1 MYMYLNILLLM
12 MLRFKMHCNII
23 QLSKMSNEKL
33 KTLINLY
40 GKKKRTQVKI
50 PFFVINLI
58 FHFPLNEL

>member
-40 GKKKRTQVKI
+40 GKKKRTQVKT

>member
-23 QLSKMSNEKL
+23 QLSKMYEKL

-40 GKKKRTQVKI
+40 GKKKEHR
-50 PFFVINLI
+50 
-58 FHFPLNEL
+58 

>member
-1 MYMYLNILLLM
+1 MYMYVNILLLM

-40 GKKKRTQVKI
+40 GKKKEHR
-50 PFFVINLI
+50 
-58 FHFPLNEL
+58 